1 MNRTIETL
9 LTDLI
14 DYAGLFPPAKLDMA
28 KSVEAYNRAKVS
40 EHEWAL
46 GRFVCPASRLAEF
59 TKAASPLLP
68 GTFATSGY
76 REQARG
82 SEPWRLSVLIDG
94 ELGHDLDVIEAF
106 NQHHDAEE
114 HGQAVVDSVEMKVAD
129 VNEIDEALDEIPED
143 LFPYFEFPVNED
155 CRGFV
160 AALAGN
166 QAAAKIRT
174 GGVSSG
180 AFPTP
185 IEVAQFLCACAASD
199 VPFKATA
206 GLHHPVRG
214 RFRLT
219 YERDSAACTMHG
231 FINVFLCAALVRV
244 KGLDVERAEAVLQE
258 EDPAAFKFSN
268 ELVSWRGHGLGLME
282 LAKLRETFALS
293 FGSCSFDEPLS
304 DLRSIGWLSDTRP

>member
-28 KSVEAYNRAKVS
+28 KSVEAYNRAKVG
-40 EHEWAL
+40 EFEAAL

-82 SEPWRLSVLIDG
+82 AEPWRLSVLIDG
-94 ELGHDLDVIEAF
+94 ELGHDLDLIEAF
-106 NQHHDAEE
+106 NLHHDSEAN
-114 HGQAVVDSVEMKVAD
+114 GQAVVDSVEMKVAD

-185 IEVAQFLCACAASD
+185 IEVAQFIVACAASD

-219 YERDSAACTMHG
+219 YEKDSPACTMHG
-231 FINVFLCAALVRV
+231 FVNVFLCAALVRV

-293 FGSCSFDEPLS
+293 FGSCSFDEPLA
-304 DLRSIGWLSDTRP
+304 DLRSIGWLKDA

>member
-28 KSVEAYNRAKVS
+28 KSVEAYNRAKVG
-40 EHEWAL
+40 EFEAAL

-82 SEPWRLSVLIDG
+82 AEPWRLSVLIDG
-94 ELGHDLDVIEAF
+94 ELGHDLDLIEAF
-106 NQHHDAEE
+106 NLHHDSEAN
-114 HGQAVVDSVEMKVAD
+114 GQAVVDSVEMKVAD

-185 IEVAQFLCACAASD
+185 IEVAQFIVACAASD

-219 YERDSAACTMHG
+219 YEKDSPACTMHG
-231 FINVFLCAALVRV
+231 FVNVFLCAALVRV

-293 FGSCSFDEPLS
+293 FGSCSFDEPLA
-304 DLRSIGWLSDTRP
+304 DLRAIGWLKDA